1 MNFELLTEQ
10 KFNKNF
16 GSFEKS
22 EYSWVDID
30 ESVVDLLLYARY
42 KDESESIKIDMLKGR
57 SIPAI
62 VGYIRLKN
70 DLCKCPLCGSSF
82 EEGYGALS
90 IVDNETEICSNC
102 GAREQL
108 ERYFKVYER

>member
-22 EYSWVDID
+22 DYSWVDID

-42 KDESESIKIDMLKGR
+42 KDESESIKIDMLKG
-57 SIPAI
+57 
-62 VGYIRLKN
+62 GLYL
-70 DLCKCPLCGSSF
+70 
-82 EEGYGALS
+82 
-90 IVDNETEICSNC
+90 
-102 GAREQL
+102 Q
-108 ERYFKVYER
+108 